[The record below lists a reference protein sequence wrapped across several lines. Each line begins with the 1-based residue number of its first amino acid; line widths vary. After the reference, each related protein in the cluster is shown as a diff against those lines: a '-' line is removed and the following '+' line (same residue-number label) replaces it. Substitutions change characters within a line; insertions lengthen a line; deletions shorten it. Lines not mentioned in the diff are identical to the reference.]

1 MFSALDTSHLIATL
15 VYAAI
20 GIFVLAGALTL
31 LDRLTPFH
39 VWKEILEEHNVALA
53 ILLGCMSLG
62 LSLII
67 AASILG

>member
-1 MFSALDTSHLIATL
+1 MRDILDLQHILATL
-15 VYAAI
+15 LYSGI
-20 GIFVLAGALTL
+20 GIVVLAGTLTV

-39 VWKEILEEHNVALA
+39 IWKELLEEHNVALA
-53 ILLGCMSLG
+53 ILLGCMALG